1 MRIRVSLGVLVAMAS
16 LVACGG
22 GGDGDTDAS
31 VDSSAPDAA
40 TGCTSDD
47 ACRDDDFCNG
57 EERCVEGACVP
68 GDGPCGA
75 GTVCD
80 PTNRRCE
87 LGCTTDADGDGA
99 IARSCGGT
107 DCDDEDASRHPGATE
122 VCDDEAVDED
132 CDPTTFGG
140 RDDDGDGY
148 EDARCC
154 NDVAGFARCGTDCD
168 DTSASVQP
176 GSPEVCDD
184 VDTDCDGSVDEGVSY
199 TLYVDE
205 DRDGFGDSAS
215 SPERACRFIPGRA
228 IVGDDCNDGDESV
241 SPGARDVCNGVD
253 DDCDGSID
261 EDAETLCRDALGI
274 VEAACAHLEGEDA
287 PRCVVTSCEGS
298 RYDCNLDPSDGCEAD
313 VCTDLAHCSACGG
326 FEGTCDFGFCDRGRC
341 APSATGIGL
350 ASGRVLRDRDGV
362 AIEGAVVSRVRDCR
376 GEDRSTSDVNGVYTT
391 FWGYT
396 PRFVLMRT
404 EAAGYVTQIDAETSW
419 GEIRL
424 LEESE
429 LATILDASPV
439 PVDRRLGVVI
449 VDAPGGIAEIVEP
462 IAGVYRA
469 PVVPG
474 TRYDLPLGDRVR
486 RVFVNVRPGKARIR
500 AGEAGDSGTTTSCS
514 SVEDGPADSPIW
526 HDVEIRGD
534 AIVHVPF
541 GYCSGGR
548 TGG

>member
-228 IVGDDCNDGDESV
+228 IVGDDCNDADETSE
-241 SPGARDVCNGVD
+241 PGARRVQRGRQRLRRVD
-253 DDCDGSID
+253 RQTRRRS
-261 EDAETLCRDALGI
+261 
-274 VEAACAHLEGEDA
+274 AATRSASWKPRGAHLEGEDA

-298 RYDCNLDPSDGCEAD
+298 RYDLNLDPATAAKPTSAPTSRIAARAARYAGASRLRLLRSGALCSGLGEASGSR
-313 VCTDLAHCSACGG
+313 AAE
-326 FEGTCDFGFCDRGRC
+326 F
-341 APSATGIGL
+341 SATP
-350 ASGRVLRDRDGV
+350 GRSPSK
-362 AIEGAVVSRVRDCR
+362 A
-376 GEDRSTSDVNGVYTT
+376 RS
-391 FWGYT
+391 
-396 PRFVLMRT
+396 
-404 EAAGYVTQIDAETSW
+404 
-419 GEIRL
+419 
-424 LEESE
+424 
-429 LATILDASPV
+429 SPACV
-439 PVDRRLGVVI
+439 
-449 VDAPGGIAEIVEP
+449 
-462 IAGVYRA
+462 IAGAKTAAPATSTASTRPSGATRRA
-469 PVVPG
+469 
-474 TRYDLPLGDRVR
+474 
-486 RVFVNVRPGKARIR
+486 
-500 AGEAGDSGTTTSCS
+500 S
-514 SVEDGPADSPIW
+514 S
-526 HDVEIRGD
+526 
-534 AIVHVPF
+534 
-541 GYCSGGR
+541 
-548 TGG
+548 

>member
-22 GGDGDTDAS
+22 GCDGDTDAS
-31 VDSSAPDAA
+31 VEDCGVDAF

-184 VDTDCDGSVDEGVSY
+184 VDTDCDGSVDEGVMRLCGS
-199 TLYVDE
+199 DE
-205 DRDGFGDSAS
+205 GRCVAGIEANK
-215 SPERACRFIPGRA
+215 ERCGELVEQSLAMCTSLAPLIGYDKAAMIAKEAFKTGKTVREVA
-228 IVGDDCNDGDESV
+228 LEK
-241 SPGARDVCNGVD
+241 GV
-253 DDCDGSID
+253 
-261 EDAETLCRDALGI
+261 L
-274 VEAACAHLEGEDA
+274 GED
-287 PRCVVTSCEGS
+287 
-298 RYDCNLDPSDGCEAD
+298 
-313 VCTDLAHCSACGG
+313 
-326 FEGTCDFGFCDRGRC
+326 
-341 APSATGIGL
+341 
-350 ASGRVLRDRDGV
+350 
-362 AIEGAVVSRVRDCR
+362 
-376 GEDRSTSDVNGVYTT
+376 
-391 FWGYT
+391 
-396 PRFVLMRT
+396 
-404 EAAGYVTQIDAETSW
+404 
-419 GEIRL
+419 
-424 LEESE
+424 E
-429 LATILDASPV
+429 LSQALDAMSMT
-439 PVDRRLGVVI
+439 
-449 VDAPGGIAEIVEP
+449 EP
-462 IAGVYRA
+462 
-469 PVVPG
+469 
-474 TRYDLPLGDRVR
+474 
-486 RVFVNVRPGKARIR
+486 
-500 AGEAGDSGTTTSCS
+500 
-514 SVEDGPADSPIW
+514 
-526 HDVEIRGD
+526 H
-534 AIVHVPF
+534 
-541 GYCSGGR
+541 
-548 TGG
+548 